1 MRSSL
6 GRQVLS
12 TNPQVIAAVFQK
24 GKRPELKSTN
34 NDVGPSQYDQAKMD
48 KALALKVSTFHRPP
62 TIKFGTEPA
71 RPDYGFSSVTKNVN
85 FAKLPP
91 AIGKQVLSKSRSA
104 PRVLMAGRVN
114 LLGIALNQAG
124 RTWAMLRYARSVG
137 PQVSLPSVHRI
148 HFLWNRT
155 EGRIG

>member
-71 RPDYGFSSVTKNVN
+71 RPDYGFSSVTKNVI
-85 FAKLPP
+85 LLSYRPLL
-91 AIGKQVLSKSRSA
+91 GSKSSPNHGVR
-104 PRVLMAGRVN
+104 
-114 LLGIALNQAG
+114 LG
-124 RTWAMLRYARSVG
+124 Y
-137 PQVSLPSVHRI
+137 
-148 HFLWNRT
+148 
-155 EGRIG
+155 